1 MNQINFEKKLKEIDL
16 KVTPARMAVLNLLEK
31 TKQPI
36 DVNTIINS
44 VNKQGIKTDPATIFR
59 IINHLTEKGL
69 AIKVQF
75 EDKKTRYEL
84 ANREHHHHLVCD
96 KCGDIIDISTKAVEN
111 LQKKIKEKYGFLV
124 KRHSLEFFGLCSDCQ
139 N

>member
-1 MNQINFEKKLKEIDL
+1 MLK
-16 KVTPARMAVLNLLEK
+16 LLEK
-31 TKQPI
+31 TEKPI
-36 DVNTIINS
+36 DANTIIEKINERG
-44 VNKQGIKTDPATIFR
+44 VEVDPATIFR
-59 IINHLTEKGL
+59 IVNHLTKKGL

-96 KCGDIIDISTKAVEN
+96 RCGDIIDISTKAVEN
-111 LQKKIKEKYGFLV
+111 LHNKIKERCGFLV

>member
-1 MNQINFEKKLKEIDL
+1 MKQIDFEKKLRKTNL
-16 KVTPARMAVLNLLEK
+16 KATPARIAVLKLLEK
-31 TKQPI
+31 TEKPI
-36 DVNTIINS
+36 DANTIIEKIS
-44 VNKQGIKTDPATIFR
+44 ERGIEVDPATIFR
-59 IINHLTEKGL
+59 IVNHLTEKGL
-69 AIKVQF
+69 TIQVHF

-111 LQKKIKEKYGFLV
+111 LHNKIKEKYGFLV
-124 KRHSLEFFGLCSDCQ
+124 KRHSLEFFGLCNDCQ